1 MHPASKDG
9 KWHEF
14 TSRVQTLDTSLL
26 WDAYNAFYER
36 MKASGRPMP
45 PRWRQPSIWGLFVKY
60 LAVEF
65 YLSNGKEIEFA
76 SQETLV
82 SLFVELARRMS
93 PDDLNEAQRRL
104 EDDEPTH

>member
-1 MHPASKDG
+1 MHPASKDN
-9 KWHEF
+9 KWQEF

-60 LAVEF
+60 LAIEF
-65 YLSNGKEIEFA
+65 YLSNGSEIEFA

-82 SLFVELARRMS
+82 SLFVEISRRMTIES
-93 PDDLNEAQRRL
+93 FHQAQEIL
-104 EDDEPTH
+104 EDDEPA